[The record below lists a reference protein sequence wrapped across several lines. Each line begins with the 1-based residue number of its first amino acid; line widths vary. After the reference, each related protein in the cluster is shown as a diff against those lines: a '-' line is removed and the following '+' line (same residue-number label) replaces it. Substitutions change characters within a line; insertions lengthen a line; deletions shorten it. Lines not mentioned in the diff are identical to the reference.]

1 MNKYIV
7 FLSLAILMI
16 SGCTTNYGKEFLER
30 QAQNIEDI
38 LKTDTISDTTNG
50 SYSYIINPFDIF
62 YEKNDIHI
70 MLYFLNH
77 PKYESIEAMIN
88 DADTTQIRVILTK
101 HDQTQI
107 DYLNN
112 QDKLNRII
120 SDGTIRKTYFAEIE
134 YKKEIIELKPAI
146 SMSFRTADQE
156 MIDFYLSCSSA
167 PSKKFAGLTNPE
179 GHSAET
185 SFPIMFR
192 EMSALANDKSKIIID
207 GKNYEIP
214 VLVNIPI
221 FFKGMKGYYSEL
233 FKMAVIRTGEKK
245 LDITQYP
252 SKIALG
258 EKWVYSNGTN
268 ETEYVISRLENGY
281 IEISS
286 KMFLVR
292 GIVKNNSIGILSV
305 STYPSN
311 NEGSMLIQFE
321 KPIFSN
327 LSMVVETNFRI
338 NIDSHEDLITGKLIY
353 DNNQLTQRFRLMP
366 NEPSWARKRNIQ
378 IEVQNDN
385 NKVKWTSTIQRE
397 SEVF

>member
-16 SGCTTNYGKEFLER
+16 SGCATNYGKEFLEK

-50 SYSYIINPFDIF
+50 SYSYLINPFDTF

-112 QDKLNRII
+112 QEKLNRII
-120 SDGTIRKTYFAEIE
+120 SHGTIRKTYFAEIE

-167 PSKKFAGLTNPE
+167 PSKNFAGLTNPE

-286 KMFLVR
+286 KMILVR

-353 DNNQLTQRFRLMP
+353 DNNQSTQRFRLMP